1 MKSVMIHRHFN
12 AAQAC
17 AIAGV
22 SRRRLDYWDRQGI
35 AKPSVASA
43 RGRGS
48 RRLYSFTNLVEL
60 VTVRNL
66 REGGMSLQKIRRA
79 LAWLRGHWPDLGSP
93 FAGLVFLTD
102 GETLFVMTR
111 SEREAFDALRRGQR
125 VFSVC
130 LDKFIETVDRSA
142 RSVSMKWVERIEV
155 DGMVWEAELEG
166 DERDGGYVISV
177 PGLPGCISQGE
188 TVSEAKQMIADA
200 IRAVVSVKP
209 SARKRGRKRRVA
221 GA

>member
-66 REGGMSLQKIRRA
+66 REGGMSLQKIRR
-79 LAWLRGHWPDLGSP
+79 
-93 FAGLVFLTD
+93 
-102 GETLFVMTR
+102 
-111 SEREAFDALRRGQR
+111 
-125 VFSVC
+125 
-130 LDKFIETVDRSA
+130 
-142 RSVSMKWVERIEV
+142 EV
-155 DGMVWEAELEG
+155 GP
-166 DERDGGYVISV
+166 R
-177 PGLPGCISQGE
+177 
-188 TVSEAKQMIADA
+188 
-200 IRAVVSVKP
+200 
-209 SARKRGRKRRVA
+209 
-221 GA
+221 